1 MASKALPDLTVGAST
16 TSGIQ
21 SAKPRTECPL
31 ENHSSHVLT
40 HGTFWCWGKKT
51 DELIYSAIFASK
63 EEVKKKARQQI
74 YRISSGLKIFPAS
87 VHNLYQ
93 AFGKGKISGFT
104 VPAINIRT
112 LTYDI
117 ARIIFKIAIE
127 KKIGPIIF
135 EIARSEVKYTEQ
147 RPEEYTIALLAAA
160 IAEGYKG
167 PVFIQGDHYQFKTSV
182 YLKTPE
188 AEIKKIK
195 DLIKESIQA
204 GFYNIDIDA
213 STLVDLNQPKL
224 NDQQKEN
231 YQMTALIT
239 KYIREIEPKNITVS
253 VGGEIGHI
261 GGKNSTVTEFEAFM
275 KGYLKLIQNKK
286 IQGISKVSVQ
296 TGTSHGG
303 IPLPDGRIAD
313 VKLDF
318 NVLKNISKVSRK
330 KYHLGGPVQHGAS
343 TLPNELFDRFPET
356 GTLEIHLAT
365 GFQNIVYDYM
375 PKKLK
380 EEMYCWIKTN
390 LKDEWKEGATEEQFI
405 YKIRKKALGQFKKQL
420 WSLSEKEKKPILK
433 NLEKQFL
440 FLFEKLNVFNT
451 KKITDPYV

>member
-1 MASKALPDLTVGAST
+1 MVSKK
-16 TSGIQ
+16 I
-21 SAKPRTECPL
+21 
-31 ENHSSHVLT
+31 
-40 HGTFWCWGKKT
+40 
-51 DELIYSAIFASK
+51 DELVHTAIFTSE

-74 YRISSGLKIFPAS
+74 YQISSDLKIFPAS
-87 VHNLYQ
+87 IHDLYQ
-93 AFGKGKISGFT
+93 AFGKGKITGFT

-112 LTYDI
+112 LTYDT

-135 EIARSEVKYTEQ
+135 EIARSEIKYTEQ
-147 RPEEYTIALLAAA
+147 RPEEYTVAILAAA
-160 IAEGYKG
+160 IAEGYQG
-167 PVFIQGDHYQFKTSV
+167 PVFILGDHYQFKTSV
-182 YLKTPE
+182 YKETPDV
-188 AEIKKIK
+188 EIKKIK

-213 STLVDLNQPKL
+213 STLVDLSKSNL
-224 NDQQKEN
+224 NNQQKEN
-231 YQMTALIT
+231 YQMTALMT
-239 KYIREIEPKNITVS
+239 KYIREIEPKNVTVS
-253 VGGEIGHI
+253 TGGEIGHI
-261 GGKNSTVTEFEAFM
+261 GGKNSTVYEFEAFM
-275 KGYLKLIQNKK
+275 NGYLSQIKKDKLI
-286 IQGISKVSVQ
+286 GISKVSIQ

-303 IPLPDGRIAD
+303 IPLPDGTVAS

-318 NVLKNISKVSRK
+318 NVLKDIGKVARK

-343 TLPNELFDRFPET
+343 TLPDQLFDQFPKV

-380 EEMYCWIKTN
+380 EEIYRWIKTN

-405 YKIRKKALGQFKKQL
+405 YKTRKKALGPFKKQL

-433 NLEKQFL
+433 NLEKQFR
-440 FLFEKLNVFNT
+440 FLFEKLNVVNT
-451 KKITDPYV
+451 KKAVEKYI